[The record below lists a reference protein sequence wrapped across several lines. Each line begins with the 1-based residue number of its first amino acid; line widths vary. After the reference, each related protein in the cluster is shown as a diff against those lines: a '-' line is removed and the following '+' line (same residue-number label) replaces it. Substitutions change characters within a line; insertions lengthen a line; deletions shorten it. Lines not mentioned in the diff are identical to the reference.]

1 MQSTPTK
8 TVECFYSLS
17 SPWAY
22 LGGPR
27 FEDIAQRHRARIVL
41 RPFDW
46 FEVVPQNG
54 GIPLRTRP
62 QARQDYHATE
72 LDRWRRYLNLPLNLK
87 PRFYPTNNIPAG
99 HMVIAA
105 QQAGLDGQKLSHA
118 ILKALWADE
127 RDISDRATRK
137 AIADEIGM
145 DGAALVAAEAS
156 ADVVAEFHANSER
169 ALANGVFG
177 SPTYLYDGEKF
188 WGQDRLDFLDR
199 AMAGGG

>member
-1 MQSTPTK
+1 MAE

-27 FEDIAQRHRARIVL
+27 FEEIARRRGARIVL
-41 RPFDW
+41 RPFEW
-46 FEVVPQNG
+46 FRIVPQNG

-62 QARQDYHATE
+62 QARQDYHALE
-72 LDRWRRYLNLPLNLK
+72 LDRWRRFLQMPLNLK
-87 PRFYPTNNIPAG
+87 PRYYPTDNIPAG

-105 QQAGLDGQKLSHA
+105 QQAGLDAQKLSHA

-127 RDISDRATRK
+127 RDIADPTTRA
-137 AIADEIGM
+137 AIANEIGM
-145 DGAALVAAEAS
+145 DGDKLLEAENAPE
-156 ADVVAEFHANSER
+156 VVAEFHANSDA
-169 ALANGVFG
+169 ALQQGVFG
-177 SPTYLYDGEKF
+177 SPTYLYKGERF

-199 AMAGGG
+199 AMAGMA